1 MKNLWKMMAALLV
14 AVLPL
19 MLASCGSDDE
29 VEGPVTYTY
38 KWELQNTS
46 LGNSAT
52 TNDKLAALQAED
64 AVNALLSEAFK
75 AQGFTVDGAN
85 QKFTI
90 ETEEDVNLYDNKAK
104 SALYGV
110 LANASVAT
118 IVEPLPNSSKVV
130 VKRGSKVVVENKLK

>member
-1 MKNLWKMMAALLV
+1 MAALLV